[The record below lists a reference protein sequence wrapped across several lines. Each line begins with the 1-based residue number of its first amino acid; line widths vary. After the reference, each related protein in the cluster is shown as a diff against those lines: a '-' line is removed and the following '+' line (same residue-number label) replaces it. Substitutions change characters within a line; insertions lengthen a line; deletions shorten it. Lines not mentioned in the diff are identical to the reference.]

1 MSVQFTF
8 TALGKPIDVHF
19 TNTGNHQHLV
29 IHFDSKQIIDES
41 GDILEYPESFLL
53 LNGAAAE
60 KWEKKQLRL
69 IAEEAIASLL
79 GEKIEWQVGY
89 DSDDKPAFGID
100 IFDNESEAQEH
111 AETLSKQGE
120 QGITLTKFVDT
131 APVEIWHL
139 KDDEWM

>member
-1 MSVQFTF
+1 MSLEFTF

-19 TNTGNHQHLV
+19 TSTGNHQHLV
-29 IHFDSKQIIDES
+29 IYFDSRQIIDES

-79 GEKIEWQVGY
+79 GEKIEWQG
-89 DSDDKPAFGID
+89 
-100 IFDNESEAQEH
+100 
-111 AETLSKQGE
+111 GE
-120 QGITLTKFVDT
+120 
-131 APVEIWHL
+131 
-139 KDDEWM
+139 